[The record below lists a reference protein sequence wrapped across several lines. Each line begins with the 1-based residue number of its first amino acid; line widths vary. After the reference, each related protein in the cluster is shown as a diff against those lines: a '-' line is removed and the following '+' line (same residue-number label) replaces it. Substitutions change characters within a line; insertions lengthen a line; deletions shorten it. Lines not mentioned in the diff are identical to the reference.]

1 MATPFIDFRP
11 AEVRKNKETY
21 ILYYV
26 LDPASDKLK
35 RMRIRCNRF
44 KRPRE
49 RLKYA
54 NLLCAEI
61 NRKLYNG
68 WNPLTGEESTS
79 TKRASIVQDHHCHF
93 FRIFATSKTTA
104 DEPPPYILSNESPHG
119 DLARIRKRH
128 QLQICIP

>member
-1 MATPFIDFRP
+1 MAIAFINFRP
-11 AEVRKNKETY
+11 AQVMGNKELY
-21 ILYYV
+21 VCYYV

-35 RMRIRCNRF
+35 RMRIRCNRV

-54 NLLCAEI
+54 NLICAEI

-93 FRIFATSKTTA
+93 FRIFATSKTTS
-104 DEPPPYILSNESPHG
+104 DEPPPTIPSCASPTGMCEHAG
-119 DLARIRKRH
+119 GRPR
-128 QLQICIP
+128 LQRCIP

>member
-11 AEVRKNKETY
+11 AKVRKNKETY

-35 RMRIRCNRF
+35 RMRIRCNRV

-54 NLLCAEI
+54 NLICAEI
-61 NRKLYNG
+61 NRRLYNG
-68 WNPLTGEESTS
+68 WNPLIGEESTS

-104 DEPPPYILSNESPHG
+104 DELLPTIPFCASPTGMCEHAG
-119 DLARIRKRH
+119 KRH
-128 QLQICIP
+128 RLQICIP